1 MTLLNREK
9 ISMKKIFNLFRF
21 ISWVAI
27 ICSLLGS
34 VLLFIVGAM
43 KTYSAYAA
51 VFLGEISNESLS
63 HLDPS
68 EIATTYLIKS
78 LDTFLIA
85 LVLFIFAHGVF
96 TLFIYDKKPEHK
108 TPVLKWISTPNI
120 GHLKNIL
127 GEVIAIILFVKF
139 LEIILVNLNNLQW
152 EILIL
157 PVSILLLA
165 LSLKFLGMGREG
177 IERNE

>member
-1 MTLLNREK
+1 
-9 ISMKKIFNLFRF
+9 MKETFNIFRF
-21 ISWVAI
+21 ISWIAI

-34 VLLFIVGAM
+34 ILLFIVGAI

-51 VFLGEISNESLS
+51 VFLGQVGNEELA
-63 HLDPS
+63 HLESS
-68 EIATTYLIKS
+68 EVATTYLIKS

-96 TLFIYDKKPEHK
+96 TLFISDKKLVKK
-108 TPVLKWISTPNI
+108 TSVLHWINTPNI

-127 GEVIAIILFVKF
+127 GEVIVIILFVKF
-139 LEIILVNLNNLQW
+139 LELILVNLNNLRWQ
-152 EILIL
+152 ILIL

-165 LSLKFLGMGREG
+165 VSLKFLGLGG
-177 IERNE
+177 KSKQSDKI

>member
-1 MTLLNREK
+1 
-9 ISMKKIFNLFRF
+9 MKETFNIFRF
-21 ISWVAI
+21 ISWIAI

-43 KTYSAYAA
+43 KTYSAYTA
-51 VFLGEISNESLS
+51 VFLGQVINESLS
-63 HLDPS
+63 HLDTS
-68 EIATTYLIKS
+68 EVATTYLIKS

-96 TLFIYDKKPEHK
+96 TLFICDKKLAK
-108 TPVLKWISTPNI
+108 KSSVLKWIRTPNI
-120 GHLKNIL
+120 GRLKNIL
-127 GEVIAIILFVKF
+127 GEVIVIILFVKF
-139 LEIILVNLNNLQW
+139 LEIILINLNNLTW

-165 LSLKFLGMGREG
+165 LSLKFLGLGREEKKDEIDG
-177 IERNE
+177 D

>member
-1 MTLLNREK
+1 
-9 ISMKKIFNLFRF
+9 MKETFNIFRF
-21 ISWVAI
+21 ISWIAI

-43 KTYSAYAA
+43 KTYSAYTT
-51 VFLGEISNESLS
+51 VFFAQVSNESLS
-63 HLDPS
+63 HLDTS
-68 EIATTYLIKS
+68 EVATTYLIKS

-96 TLFIYDKKPEHK
+96 TLFISDKKVANK
-108 TPVLKWISTPNI
+108 TSVLKWISTPNI

-127 GEVIAIILFVKF
+127 GEVIVIILFVKF
-139 LEIILVNLNNLQW
+139 LEIILINLNSLKW

-157 PVSILLLA
+157 PISILMLA
-165 LSLKFLGMGREG
+165 LSLKFLGLGREDKKDG
-177 IERNE
+177 SDDI